1 MSAPTTTATEHTD
14 RTQDGW
20 LPGIPRRVD
29 RRILGSNPGDRP
41 RRKATTKPVREPI
54 LNLRRPIAT
63 PLEGLRPPSQG
74 GDCLFEAARVSQRVR
89 MVAIQRSE
97 LVLRRRLTVAPR
109 DTTSRDGMCA
119 QSVRYPELAMV
130 DGGRPTTCAWSA
142 AIGLDLRCYRVAN
155 SLAHQPADV
164 GLDSAGG
171 NPTALPDLHA

>member
-1 MSAPTTTATEHTD
+1 MIAAFWVATWVATQAARSGCGRTTTNSDTD
-14 RTQDGW
+14 RKLDADRC
-20 LPGIPRRVD
+20 RRLWMPLDHPLKVAIAYS
-29 RRILGSNPGDRP
+29 RL
-41 RRKATTKPVREPI
+41 RESA
-54 LNLRRPIAT
+54 NAS
-63 PLEGLRPPSQG
+63 G
-74 GDCLFEAARVSQRVR
+74 C
-89 MVAIQRSE
+89 VAIQRSE